1 MNDSC
6 ALDPANLEFPL
17 ECQYRVIAEDHEK
30 MAFVIETV
38 LMGLG
43 VEAPVVRGSKSK
55 NGTYVSYSITTV
67 VESRE
72 AMNRIDAEL
81 RNIEG
86 VKMVL

>member
-1 MNDSC
+1 MTDSC

-38 LMGLG
+38 LEGLG

>member
-6 ALDPANLEFPL
+6 SLDPANLEFPL

>member
-1 MNDSC
+1 MTDSC

>member
-1 MNDSC
+1 
-6 ALDPANLEFPL
+6 
-17 ECQYRVIAEDHEK
+17 

-81 RNIEG
+81 HNIEG